1 MENVLTISVF
11 VIPDFQVSNVK
22 FKNALL
28 IVGQTVNV
36 SKEFVNVEMDLQVLH
51 VILKCVLNNV
61 ITMVYV
67 MLVHV
72 FAM

>member
-1 MENVLTISVF
+1 
-11 VIPDFQVSNVK
+11 
-22 FKNALL
+22 
-28 IVGQTVNV
+28 
-36 SKEFVNVEMDLQVLH
+36 MDLQVLI
-51 VILKCVLNNV
+51 VTLKCVLNNV